1 MRRLNQFKCPRRALL
16 LRENTYRVVSG
27 NGEVFATDKTIN
39 EAVVVRDYYKN
50 QFPNSEFYILSV
62 DNINLGSVEYK

>member
-27 NGEVFATDKTIN
+27 NGEVFATDKTLG
-39 EAVVVRDYYKN
+39 EARIVRDFYYGKFCN
-50 QFPNSEFYILSV
+50 CEFYILNV
-62 DNINLGSVEYK
+62 DNKVIY